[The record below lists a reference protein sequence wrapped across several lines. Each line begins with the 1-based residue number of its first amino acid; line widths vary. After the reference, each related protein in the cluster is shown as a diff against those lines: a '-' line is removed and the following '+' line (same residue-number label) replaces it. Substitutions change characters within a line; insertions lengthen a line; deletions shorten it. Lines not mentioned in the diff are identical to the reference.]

1 MTYYQ
6 SLKELLAR
14 NGDREALDALEQ
26 LEKKVAS
33 KKVLATVAEDFLQGK
48 GDLGRIRAALML
60 SEDRPDLDL
69 TAALYAALAR
79 RLEAFFEAVWVL
91 KQSTPATLQ
100 ELRRLAGDAAARVIL
115 RMAAPELVDRER
127 AFRTPET
134 LSEIMRAEAAVAG
147 YLAGKLKADELLRVV
162 SRGAALSTADLR
174 RELYKE
180 RQRRALLERELIAR
194 SEP

>member
-6 SLKELLAR
+6 SLKDLLAR
-14 NGDREALDALEQ
+14 DGDREALDALEQ
-26 LEKKVAS
+26 LEKKVTS
-33 KKVLATVAEDFLQGK
+33 KKLLATVAEDFLQRK
-48 GDLGRIRAALML
+48 GDLGRIRAALIL

-79 RLEAFFEAVWVL
+79 RLDAFFEAVWIL
-91 KQSTPATLQ
+91 KQCTPGMLQ
-100 ELRRLAGDAAARVIL
+100 ELRRLSGDAAGRVIL
-115 RMAAPELVDRER
+115 RMAAPELVDREHT
-127 AFRTPET
+127 FRTPET
-134 LSEIMRAEAAVAG
+134 LSEIMRAEAAVIG
-147 YLAGKLKADELLRVV
+147 YLAGYLKADELLRLVV
-162 SRGAALSTADLR
+162 RGAALSTVDLR

>member
-6 SLKELLAR
+6 SLKDLLAR
-14 NGDREALDALEQ
+14 NGDREALDVLEQ
-26 LEKKVAS
+26 LEKKVTS
-33 KKVLATVAEDFLQGK
+33 KKILATVAEDFLQGK

-60 SEDRPDLDL
+60 SDDRPDLDL

-79 RLEAFFEAVWVL
+79 RLEAFFEAMWVL
-91 KQSTPATLQ
+91 KQSTPAMLQ
-100 ELRRLAGDAAARVIL
+100 ELRRLGGDAAGKVIL
-115 RMAAPELVDRER
+115 RMAAPELIDRER
-127 AFRTPET
+127 TFRTPET

-147 YLAGKLKADELLRVV
+147 YLAGHLKADELLRLVV
-162 SRGAALSTADLR
+162 RGAALSTADLR

>member
-14 NGDREALDALEQ
+14 NGDREALDALER

-100 ELRRLAGDAAARVIL
+100 ELRRLGGDAAAKVVL
-115 RMAAPELVDRER
+115 RMAAPELIDRER

-147 YLAGKLKADELLRVV
+147 YLAGKLKADELLGLVA
-162 SRGAALSTADLR
+162 RGAALSTADLR

>member
-60 SEDRPDLDL
+60 NEDRPDLDL

-100 ELRRLAGDAAARVIL
+100 ELRRLGGDAAGKVIL

-194 SEP
+194 TET

>member
-100 ELRRLAGDAAARVIL
+100 ELRRLGGDAAAKVVL
-115 RMAAPELVDRER
+115 RMAAPELIDRER

>member
-60 SEDRPDLDL
+60 NEDRPDLDL

>member
-14 NGDREALDALEQ
+14 NGDREALDALER

-100 ELRRLAGDAAARVIL
+100 ELRRLGGDAAAKVIL

-147 YLAGKLKADELLRVV
+147 YLAGKLKADELLGLVA
-162 SRGAALSTADLR
+162 RGAALSTADLR